1 VRRDFQGAVLVG
13 TFLYIGPH
21 RFTWKKRE
29 KNCGIFSSNMYP
41 AIVNG
46 ITTIKCLD
54 RGRRDVDV
62 IEKDV
67 VKSKVDK
74 ETSPI
79 KIRRSKDN

>member
-1 VRRDFQGAVLVG
+1 
-13 TFLYIGPH
+13 
-21 RFTWKKRE
+21 
-29 KNCGIFSSNMYP
+29 MYP

-62 IEKDV
+62 IQKDV

-74 ETSPI
+74 ETSSI
-79 KIRRSKDN
+79 KIRRPKDN